1 MIYLDT
7 SFLLPLFRQEAG
19 SESVGKFLA
28 ARPQGSLAIS
38 HWTRVEF
45 TSVIARE
52 VRIRAISEASAHTLI
67 GEFDVLVDESFHLL
81 VPTLA
86 DFDLAHDFVANFS
99 TKLRGPDALHLA
111 IARNNEI
118 EEVLT
123 LDSGLLAAAKILKIK
138 ARRGIRSR

>member
-1 MIYLDT
+1 MIYIDT

-19 SESVGKFLA
+19 SERIGKVLA

-45 TSVIARE
+45 AGVIARE
-52 VRIRAISEASAHTLI
+52 VRVRAISEASAHKLI
-67 GEFDVLVDESFHLL
+67 GAFDVLVDESFRML

-99 TKLRGPDALHLA
+99 T
-111 IARNNEI
+111 
-118 EEVLT
+118 
-123 LDSGLLAAAKILKIK
+123 
-138 ARRGIRSR
+138 

>member
-7 SFLLPLFRQEAG
+7 SFLLPLFRQEVG
-19 SESVGKFLA
+19 SESVGKVLA